1 MKVNL
6 NFGGFKI
13 SAGGMGVQRKKMD
26 LIAENIA
33 NIDTTKTDK
42 GTPYQ
47 RKYLQISNQKGE
59 IVTNAPNSTLELR
72 QTDSQ
77 HLVSPTF
84 SSSVYVTE
92 PKIEMNEMIDD
103 KPGAMVYMPDHPDA
117 NKDGYVVMPNVNIVT
132 EMVDMIAATRGY
144 EANVT
149 AFNAS
154 KDIAKNSLEI

>member
-1 MKVNL
+1 MKVGL

-33 NIDTTKTDK
+33 NIDSTKTEK
-42 GTPYQ
+42 GGPYQ
-47 RKYLQISNQKGE
+47 RKYLR
-59 IVTNAPNSTLELR
+59 VTNDKGQIINSNGNGTLELR
-72 QTDSQ
+72 QTDGQ
-77 HLVSPTF
+77 HLTNPTMT
-84 SSSVYVTE
+84 STLSVTE
-92 PKIEMNEMIDD
+92 PKIEMQEMIDD

-117 NKDGYVVMPNVNIVT
+117 NSDCYLLMPNVNVIT

>member
-1 MKVNL
+1 MRVNL

-42 GTPYQ
+42 GIPYQ
-47 RKYLQISNQKGE
+47 RKYLRVTNDKGE
-59 IVTNAPNSTLELR
+59 IITSAPNSTLAMR
-72 QTDSQ
+72 QSDGQ
-77 HLVSPTF
+77 HLINPSFASTIT
-84 SSSVYVTE
+84 VTE
-92 PKIEMNEMIDD
+92 PKMEMKELIDD

-117 NKDGYVVMPNVNIVT
+117 SKDGYVSMPNVNVIT